1 MNKTGFFNKK
11 QPIPNNSMKNT
22 VGLLY
27 SNLFRYQVTNKIRN
41 FQDNKQE
48 QQLSIKLNKSNS
60 EQHFKSNQ
68 LNPSP
73 FAKVKLNEESREMKL
88 NLNQSDLSIS
98 RDNQQPKRFIFDQ
111 IKHTTNLG
119 QTLVESQFGK
129 SLKKFTNT
137 DNSICQ
143 QQDDNKSDMQI
154 GIDQIQEGSFDKQER
169 SFFNTSYVG
178 KIKKSASSLRDQ
190 KYYSKKVN
198 KSNKK
203 IESLNNDSKIK
214 ALVQQINQLNFQEDP
229 IKEVQ
234 EVLQNVYN
242 DEHAQDKGKRKQH
255 LKELIF
261 DPTSNSTKKR
271 NKKKLQVKLSSENI
285 SSSSLNIEDDNEQQT
300 QNQKKQKLKNQ
311 QKQQAVNLEGFRLH
325 RSFSEEDQQQNQQN
339 EQGQS
344 SKNNN
349 QENQGNKKKSGL
361 IELLE
366 KNQSNKAQ
374 NQFNNL
380 YLDHYNRLGKE
391 EWKTTKFQ
399 IGEFLWNARIDQLKA
414 SIKKKMPAYSTVL
427 LKQWEDYEY
436 LPNTYATKR
445 NISQHRE
452 YTSPQNYKFSFK
464 FYSPSSALANQNN
477 TDTMSSQN
485 LHDRPMKIDKI
496 SVDESLLKRQTKQN
510 SPYSTLKSNISYE
523 RNLLSTAQSD
533 YQQIYQTQPKYEM
546 SKRDIQF
553 KPSMST
559 KALDGKNYQKEFL
572 QAQGKLRTRQD
583 ELKRIVQ
590 QIHDFEQVT
599 KNQPVIPTQLIDL
612 AKKQSQTSFFQLQ
625 DIGKQKKTFRFF
637 EKTPQYSTQ
646 VEVDDIQ
653 TLKQLKQRSN
663 TYKTFRNH
671 VRQYLTLQKD

>member
-1 MNKTGFFNKK
+1 MNKTGFLNK
-11 QPIPNNSMKNT
+11 QQLNPNASMKNS

-27 SNLFRYQVTNKIRN
+27 SNLFRYKVTNSLRN
-41 FQDNKQE
+41 NQNNNQE
-48 QQLSIKLNKSNS
+48 QQLSLKLIRANS
-60 EQHFKSNQ
+60 EQLLKSNQ

-73 FAKVKLNEESREMKL
+73 YQKSKINDEERGMTL
-88 NLNQSDLSIS
+88 NLNDSGFIAGQ
-98 RDNQQPKRFIFDQ
+98 DNQQLNRFVFDQ
-111 IKHTTNLG
+111 IKHNKHATNLG

-129 SLKKFTNT
+129 NLKKFQNT
-137 DNSICQ
+137 DD
-143 QQDDNKSDMQI
+143 QDENKGNMQI
-154 GIDQIQEGSFDKQER
+154 YIDKIKDRSFDKQER
-169 SFFNTSYVG
+169 PFFNKSYVG
-178 KIKKSASSLRDQ
+178 KIKNNASLFRD
-190 KYYSKKVN
+190 N
-198 KSNKK
+198 KQYNKRINMQSK
-203 IESLNNDSKIK
+203 IEKQNSDKSKTKI
-214 ALVQQINQLNFQEDP
+214 LIQQINQLNFQEDP
-229 IKEVQ
+229 TKEVQ
-234 EVLQNVYN
+234 EALQNVYS
-242 DEHAQDKGKRKQH
+242 EEQTQDKGKRKLH

-261 DPTSNSTKKR
+261 EPANNSTKKK
-271 NKKKLQVKLSSENI
+271 NKKKLQIKLSSENI
-285 SSSSLNIEDDNEQQT
+285 SSSSLNIEDDYNEQST
-300 QNQKKQKLKNQ
+300 PNQKNQKLKNQ

-339 EQGQS
+339 DQVQS
-344 SKNNN
+344 AKVN
-349 QENQGNKKKSGL
+349 QEAQGNKKKFGL
-361 IELLE
+361 LELFE

-374 NQFNNL
+374 NKFNNP

-399 IGEFLWNARIDQLKA
+399 IGEFLWNARINQLKA

-445 NISQHRE
+445 NISQHKE
-452 YTSPQNYKFSFK
+452 YTSPKNFKFSFK

-477 TDTMSSQN
+477 TVTISSQN
-485 LHDRPMKIDKI
+485 LQDKPLKIDKV
-496 SVDESLLKRQTKQN
+496 SVDESMMKRQNKQQ
-510 SPYSTLKSNISYE
+510 SPYSTLQSSNVSYE
-523 RNLLSTAQSD
+523 RNLLSTAQTD
-533 YQQIYQTQPKYEM
+533 FQQIYQTQPKYEL
-546 SKRDIQF
+546 SKREIQF

-559 KALDGKNYQKEFL
+559 KAQDVKNYQKEFL

-583 ELKRIVQ
+583 EIKRIVQ
-590 QIHDFEQVT
+590 QIHDYEQVT
-599 KNQPVIPTQLIDL
+599 KNQPIIPTQLIDL

-646 VEVDDIQ
+646 EEVDDIQ